1 MVPVV
6 FHVRVKHLG
15 QMSRPRWLWEV
26 IDSIYQRLFHRLSLS
41 YRRLFCNC
49 QTRGNSSQ
57 HRSSGWPLSCV
68 SEGSNRRF
76 RAAGNLQDASAA
88 LDAPAALARRW
99 SEAGKQKSVT
109 DESDCRF
116 RLLGLGG
123 GRPGQ
128 ANTSRSHTA
137 ADALGAPMGCGDNR
151 DQPRPA
157 RSGRSVCWA
166 GGCWMR
172 LALVSVVWGSHEEE
186 RHRSAEHFVAQHLAS
201 NACRRGLSSQARW
214 AEESGVWS
222 RLPRQG
228 RVETGGWV
236 LGNECLLLFPNLPLV
251 HIAKSR
257 FSHALPC
264 RHTVEMG
271 AGAWFEPL
279 QAGSHCFGEG
289 FSEGRFDVSSE
300 ISGRPAVKIPI
311 WLWLLAKSGRRR
323 VGVLSG
329 GPDSCR
335 SSVGP
340 GLGGRSP
347 RLAKTTR
354 QGRAWE
360 TTALEIGQ
368 SQRTSLLAVRG
379 PRVRAMEPRYISFIT
394 VFHSAAQAKRRAP
407 APAVDSDR
415 WLALLAHGL
424 EDLDVFI
431 GWTLRLKTNQRTG

>member
-1 MVPVV
+1 MV
-6 FHVRVKHLG
+6 
-15 QMSRPRWLWEV
+15 
-26 IDSIYQRLFHRLSLS
+26 
-41 YRRLFCNC
+41 
-49 QTRGNSSQ
+49 
-57 HRSSGWPLSCV
+57 WPLSRKSV
-68 SEGSNRRF
+68 GSNGRF
-76 RAAGNLQDASAA
+76 RAADNLQDASAA

-99 SEAGKQKSVT
+99 SETGKQKSVT

-116 RLLGLGG
+116 RPLGLGG
-123 GRPGQ
+123 GWPGQ

-151 DQPRPA
+151 DQPRLA

-186 RHRSAEHFVAQHLAS
+186 GHRSGEHFVTQHLAS

-271 AGAWFEPL
+271 AGAWFENL
-279 QAGSHCFGEG
+279 FRQGVTASVRVFRRGGLTCRQRSAGGQRSKFRFGCG
-289 FSEGRFDVSSE
+289 FWQSLVVVVSAFFWVV
-300 ISGRPAVKIPI
+300 PTAVE
-311 WLWLLAKSGRRR
+311 A
-323 VGVLSG
+323 
-329 GPDSCR
+329 
-335 SSVGP
+335 P
-340 GLGGRSP
+340 GLGGHSP

-360 TTALEIGQ
+360 TTALELDKASEQVCWGYEALECEQ
-368 SQRTSLLAVRG
+368 WSPDTFLLSQYCV
-379 PRVRAMEPRYISFIT
+379 PP
-394 VFHSAAQAKRRAP
+394 AQAKRRAP

-415 WLALLAHGL
+415 WTLVLLAHDL

>member
-1 MVPVV
+1 
-6 FHVRVKHLG
+6 
-15 QMSRPRWLWEV
+15 
-26 IDSIYQRLFHRLSLS
+26 
-41 YRRLFCNC
+41 
-49 QTRGNSSQ
+49 
-57 HRSSGWPLSCV
+57 
-68 SEGSNRRF
+68 
-76 RAAGNLQDASAA
+76 
-88 LDAPAALARRW
+88 
-99 SEAGKQKSVT
+99 
-109 DESDCRF
+109 
-116 RLLGLGG
+116 
-123 GRPGQ
+123 
-128 ANTSRSHTA
+128 
-137 ADALGAPMGCGDNR
+137 MGCGDNR

-186 RHRSAEHFVAQHLAS
+186 GHRSDEHFVAQHLAS

-228 RVETGGWV
+228 RVETGGLV

-311 WLWLLAKSGRRR
+311 WLWLLAKSDRRR
-323 VGVLSG
+323 VGVLSVVPTAVEARSGRVSGDARQDSPRRLVKGVHEKQRRWNWTKSANKFAG
-329 GPDSCR
+329 GTRP
-335 SSVGP
+335 SSASNGAQIHFFYHGIAFPPPKRRDGHPHRQWTLTVGP
-340 GLGGRSP
+340 WPTVWKIYMFSLDGRC
-347 RLAKTTR
+347 
-354 QGRAWE
+354 G
-360 TTALEIGQ
+360 
-368 SQRTSLLAVRG
+368 
-379 PRVRAMEPRYISFIT
+379 
-394 VFHSAAQAKRRAP
+394 
-407 APAVDSDR
+407 
-415 WLALLAHGL
+415 
-424 EDLDVFI
+424 
-431 GWTLRLKTNQRTG
+431 

>member
-1 MVPVV
+1 
-6 FHVRVKHLG
+6 
-15 QMSRPRWLWEV
+15 
-26 IDSIYQRLFHRLSLS
+26 
-41 YRRLFCNC
+41 
-49 QTRGNSSQ
+49 
-57 HRSSGWPLSCV
+57 
-68 SEGSNRRF
+68 
-76 RAAGNLQDASAA
+76 
-88 LDAPAALARRW
+88 
-99 SEAGKQKSVT
+99 
-109 DESDCRF
+109 
-116 RLLGLGG
+116 
-123 GRPGQ
+123 
-128 ANTSRSHTA
+128 
-137 ADALGAPMGCGDNR
+137 MGCGDNR

-186 RHRSAEHFVAQHLAS
+186 GHRSGEHFVAQHLAS

-214 AEESGVWS
+214 AEESCVWS

-228 RVETGGWV
+228 RVETGGLV

-311 WLWLLAKSGRRR
+311 WLWLLAKSDRRR
-323 VGVLSG
+323 VGVLSVV
-329 GPDSCR
+329 PTAVEAR
-335 SSVGP
+335 SVGP

-360 TTALEIGQ
+360 TTALELDKASEQVCWGYKALECEQ
-368 SQRTSLLAVRG
+368 WSPDTFLLS
-379 PRVRAMEPRYISFIT
+379 RYCIPP
-394 VFHSAAQAKRRAP
+394 AQAKRRAP

-415 WLALLAHGL
+415 WTLAHGL
-424 EDLDVFI
+424 EDLDVSLD
-431 GWTLRLKTNQRTG
+431 GRCG